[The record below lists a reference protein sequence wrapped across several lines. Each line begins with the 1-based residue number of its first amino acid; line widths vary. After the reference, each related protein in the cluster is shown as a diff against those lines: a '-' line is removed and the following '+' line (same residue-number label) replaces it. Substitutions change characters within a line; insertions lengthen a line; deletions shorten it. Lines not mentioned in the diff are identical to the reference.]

1 MAEICPFCSGER
13 NLAVNTEVPTPN
25 IIMYKL
31 ESPTLK
37 RSLIKDFIMIYMIS
51 NLYLKTF
58 ANLMKKL
65 LND

>member
-37 RSLIKDFIMIYMIS
+37 RSLIKDFIMNYIIS
-51 NLYLKTF
+51 NLYLKNFRKFNEKTP
-58 ANLMKKL
+58 
-65 LND
+65 